1 MKNLGLRKKEKAEVI
16 ANFDNLPNSVKSKI
30 STSLGKPLHREAL
43 RRLPLPEKV
52 RIVVE
57 LQKIAAPIL
66 RARGEHPFVWDT
78 SRSKISTLKNETGKE
93 GVWAR

>member
-1 MKNLGLRKKEKAEVI
+1 MARVDTLTPSAPQRV
-16 ANFDNLPNSVKSKI
+16 
-30 STSLGKPLHREAL
+30 LGKSLHREAL

-66 RARGEHPFVWDT
+66 RARGQTPFVWV
-78 SRSKISTLKNETGKE
+78 LNEGRNIE
-93 GVWAR
+93 D